1 MSLGNKIVL
10 LGLFVIL
17 VPLCVI
23 GVFSDLGEQRRE
35 TDGTFNKLAEVAEL
49 QKTRIEEGGM
59 ASTILENV
67 ASDFH
72 FLGKTGET
80 MVIIRT
86 SDNLLTPFSSPRF
99 SKELHTEF
107 LSQMLASIEQSN
119 ASKTYRFR
127 FTDYRGNDVFG
138 AIAPSLNPDI
148 FIVSKIDVSEAL
160 KPVDGGRDILLLS
173 SFVSVICIIFFGLMV
188 ARSFTDPLLSL
199 SFVVSKFADNPMSGL
214 RSTVT
219 TSDEIGTLSGKF
231 NAMAEKLQTSYQ
243 KIENELREREK
254 FKLAVDNSA
263 EQIIITDVNGMVLY
277 ANKATEMITGYARE
291 EILGK
296 KVGTLWSSP
305 MPKEY
310 YQNMW
315 RVIKTDKKT
324 FRSQI
329 KNRRKDGEIYDADIS
344 ISPVL
349 DVTTK
354 EVLFFVG
361 TERDITKEK
370 NIDRAKSEFVS
381 LVSHQLRTPATNMN
395 WFLELLLSGE
405 EGTLNEKQKEY
416 FEEVY
421 HNNQRMVVMINTFLN
436 ISRIKLGT
444 FLIKTQPVDISE
456 MVKSALQENEI
467 GIRQKNII
475 VMEKYPQNPII
486 VPMDKKLFDIV
497 LQNLIS
503 NAVKYTSSDG
513 TLLLEA
519 VMKEKGEKIGGK
531 AMDANSFA
539 IIVSDSGCGIPK
551 NQYDK
556 IFTRFF
562 RADNVKKTD
571 TDGSGLG
578 LYFAKLITE
587 QTGGQIW
594 FESELAKGTVF
605 YVTFPLLGM
614 ENKEGEKESLV
625 GSLGN
630 RF

>member
-531 AMDANSFA
+531 AMEANSFA